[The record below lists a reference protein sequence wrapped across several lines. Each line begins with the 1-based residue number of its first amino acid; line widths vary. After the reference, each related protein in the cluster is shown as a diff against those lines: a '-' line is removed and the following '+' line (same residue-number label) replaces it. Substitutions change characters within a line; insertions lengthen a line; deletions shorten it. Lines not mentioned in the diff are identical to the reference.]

1 MPKLSAALKTITKRK
16 RVKGKPLVELI
27 ATVQRDG
34 SLPACV
40 QTNGGPSSS
49 SSNPPSQSLGRSA
62 STGDVMARPGAR
74 RGPRPPAL
82 VDAIA
87 TSHEEYTAN
96 LAQAYGSVN
105 RPGSSASGT
114 TSVSPALSNLG
125 NGNSGIGEDPA
136 RVGWGHNNAV
146 YAGSGSSSQG
156 QHWQARQLQH
166 TAGGTRVLSQ
176 GPPLSAPARHGLEGG
191 GFLQEPMPLE
201 QSLFD
206 SPVSSCDTLVAGT
219 SPGGGDRISP
229 GASFPGGFSPAAKH
243 GSSPTTAEQHMA
255 RHNRTIRA
263 SGLQQTGGKMDAM
276 TGMFVMPEGAKS
288 APAAGASRRP
298 SAPRVSHWGQTRMQ
312 STHPSHRHRQRPQKS
327 LSTTSSLAST
337 DVESLDTSHL
347 LEFDDDD
354 DDEPSQQ
361 HPETGAGD
369 GGLGVDS
376 SVGGAQKSATATGNK
391 AGSGGGSSDPVGVSP
406 EDLQELEDA
415 LLMESFGVMDELL
428 EGEDVP
434 GPFPDLNGNGT
445 FPDLQNVGASL
456 PPLPRGT
463 NSQRGTPRSLASGGV
478 GSPQLFGQQ
487 QMFGGASPINAATV
501 SPVNSNGSLAQ
512 GSGNGAP
519 RPGPRGLGRPRNQ
532 VPPRA
537 YTPSKSSRGGNVPW
551 LSQGLNGGISPRV
564 GSSPRPPT
572 TPQGSTAV
580 GGRIGGSG
588 VYVQPGGRVGTGPS
602 PKARRRGEEAFPD
615 FALPSPSGDGTGG
628 TGRGAPSPKAR
639 RVGGKAFPERFPK
652 SPSAALSPRVGLPP
666 LDGGNE
672 RTYFPAPAA
681 SAAMRS
687 TSPLDGSG
695 RSQNRTSSKNWSSAP
710 LHGSGGDGGVLGQ
723 VWAGEKSS
731 KSLQQ
736 QQQQLPQPS
745 ELPRRASTGMSDVSD
760 SDLAN
765 VGGVLSSLSS
775 VESGVRW
782 NGRVNSSSSGGNERS
797 NKVTNMDEQVAEAA
811 AMARATKG
819 QQLRRRHSAP
829 LPPLAQSQFPEL
841 GAQQQQQQQQLQS
854 EVKDDLFG
862 GIAADTSGDA
872 GQSLEMKADGTA
884 GWAPEQ
890 AAGGGGTVPAP
901 AAAEEGDESW
911 LAPLAKVGS
920 AGDINLMQGIISN
933 FEEAVV

>member
-40 QTNGGPSSS
+40 QTNGAPSSS
-49 SSNPPSQSLGRSA
+49 SSNPSSQSLGRSA
-62 STGDVMARPGAR
+62 SVGDVMARPGAR
-74 RGPRPPAL
+74 RGARPPAL

-136 RVGWGHNNAV
+136 RVGWGHNNAA
-146 YAGSGSSSQG
+146 YAGSGSSTKG
-156 QHWQARQLQH
+156 QHWQARQQQH
-166 TAGGTRVLSQ
+166 TPGGTRVLSQ
-176 GPPLSAPARHGLEGG
+176 GPPLSAPARHGLESGS
-191 GFLQEPMPLE
+191 FLQEPMPLE

-243 GSSPTTAEQHMA
+243 CLSPTTAEQYIA
-255 RHNRTIRA
+255 RHNRMMRA
-263 SGLQQTGGKMDAM
+263 GGLQQIGGKVDAM

-298 SAPRVSHWGQTRMQ
+298 SAPRVSHWGQTQMQ
-312 STHPSHRHRQRPQKS
+312 SIHSSHPRRQRPQKS

-354 DDEPSQQ
+354 DDEPSCGSQQ
-361 HPETGAGD
+361 HLETGAGD
-369 GGLGVDS
+369 GVVGVDS
-376 SVGGAQKSATATGNK
+376 SVGSAQKSATATGNK
-391 AGSGGGSSDPVGVSP
+391 AGSGGGTSDPVGVSP

-434 GPFPDLNGNGT
+434 GPFPDLNGNNT

-463 NSQRGTPRSLASGGV
+463 NGQRGTPRSLASGGV

-487 QMFGGASPINAATV
+487 QMFGGASPIHAATA
-501 SPVNSNGSLAQ
+501 SPVNCAGSGNSSLVQ

-551 LSQGLNGGISPRV
+551 LSQGLGGGISPRV

-580 GGRIGGSG
+580 GGRMGGSG

-602 PKARRRGEEAFPD
+602 PKARRRGEEAFPE
-615 FALPSPSGDGTGG
+615 FGLPSPNGDGTGG

-666 LDGGNE
+666 LDGGGNE

-687 TSPLDGSG
+687 TSPLNGSN
-695 RSQNRTSSKNWSSAP
+695 RSHHRTSSKTWISAP
-710 LHGSGGDGGVLGQ
+710 LHGSGGDGGVLSQ
-723 VWAGEKSS
+723 VLGGEKSN
-731 KSLQQ
+731 KPL
-736 QQQQLPQPS
+736 QQQLPPQLS
-745 ELPRRASTGMSDVSD
+745 EIPRRASTGMSDVSD
-760 SDLAN
+760 SDLTK

-775 VESGVRW
+775 AESGVRW
-782 NGRVNSSSSGGNERS
+782 NGRVNSNSSGGKELS
-797 NKVTNMDEQVAEAA
+797 NNVTSMDEQVAEAA

-841 GAQQQQQQQQLQS
+841 GAQHQQQQQLLS
-854 EVKDDLFG
+854 GVKDDLFG
-862 GIAADTSGDA
+862 GIAADSSGD
-872 GQSLEMKADGTA
+872 A

-890 AAGGGGTVPAP
+890 AAGGGVSVPAP
-901 AAAEEGDESW
+901 AAEEEGDDSW
-911 LAPLAKVGS
+911 WTPLAKAGS
-920 AGDINLMQGIISN
+920 AGEMNLMQGIISN